1 MMGEPPVVN
10 EVAPNDK
17 NETTLR
23 YPSTSDALGAEIK
36 VSIVTATRRGHHAA
50 ITDAW
55 RTHRP
60 TVPRSGY
67 RHRQADCFCR
77 TLRGCRRPVAARRTT
92 AEGADYNA
100 SIMLVS
106 NVKKDSK
113 YIGSLP
119 DGEMWF
125 HHDMCYDKA
134 HAGRSCM
141 RSSCR
146 HRRRA
151 VRQYVRR
158 LRQAVGRH
166 EATRA
171 GQRALQ
177 IYDFATRETVDISDD
192 ISKYKHEI
200 QPVTI
205 THPVTGRRALYVNP
219 LITARI
225 EDMAEHE
232 SRAMLDELFA
242 FADDPSIAYEHEWR
256 LGDLMMWDNWCSCHA
271 RTDFPASERRMLRR
285 CTVKGQPLHE

>member
-1 MMGEPPVVN
+1 MTALKERLDIRP
-10 EVAPNDK
+10 
-17 NETTLR
+17 L
-23 YPSTSDALGAEIK
+23 SDAIGAEI
-36 VSIVTATRRGHHAA
+36 RGVDLSKPLDADTVAA
-50 ITDAW
+50 IKDAW
-55 RTHRP
+55 HEHIVLLFRDQDIDTDQQIAFAEHFGDVGTRSRP
-60 TVPRSGY
+60 
-67 RHRQADCFCR
+67 AE
-77 TLRGCRRPVAARRTT
+77 RRP
-92 AEGADYNA
+92 EGADYNA

-106 NVKKDSK
+106 NVKKDGK

-134 HAGRSCM
+134 PHKGTFLYAMELPSTGGNTLFANM
-141 RSSCR
+141 Y
-146 HRRRA
+146 A
-151 VRQYVRR
+151 AYDR
-158 LRQAVGRH
+158 LSDDMKERVK
-166 EATRA
+166 

-192 ISKYKHEI
+192 ISKYKHEV
-200 QPVTI
+200 QSVTI

-225 EDMAEHE
+225 EDMPEDD

-285 CTVKGQPLHE
+285 CTVKGQPLYE

>member
-1 MMGEPPVVN
+1 M
-10 EVAPNDK
+10 
-17 NETTLR
+17 TTTKERLDIR
-23 YPSTSDALGAEIK
+23 PLSDAIGAEIRGIDLSK
-36 VSIVTATRRGHHAA
+36 PLDDATVAA

-55 RTHRP
+55 HEHIVLLFRDQDIDTDQQIAFAEHFGHVGVRSRP
-60 TVPRSGY
+60 
-67 RHRQADCFCR
+67 AD
-77 TLRGCRRPVAARRTT
+77 RRP
-92 AEGADYNA
+92 EGADYNA
-100 SIMLVS
+100 AIMLVS
-106 NVKKDSK
+106 NVKKDGK

-134 HAGRSCM
+134 PHKGTFLYAMELPSTGGNTKYANMYTAYDKLSDDMKERIK
-141 RSSCR
+141 
-146 HRRRA
+146 
-151 VRQYVRR
+151 
-158 LRQAVGRH
+158 GK
-166 EATRA
+166 
-171 GQRALQ
+171 RALQ

-225 EDMAEHE
+225 EDMPEDE

-242 FADDPSIAYEHEWR
+242 YAVDPSIVYEHEWR
-256 LGDLMMWDNWCSCHA
+256 HGDLMMWDNWCSAHA
-271 RTDFPASERRMLRR
+271 RTDFPASDRRMLRR

>member
-1 MMGEPPVVN
+1 MTKTKQHFDIRP
-10 EVAPNDK
+10 
-17 NETTLR
+17 L
-23 YPSTSDALGAEIK
+23 SDALGAEI
-36 VSIVTATRRGHHAA
+36 RGVDLSQPLDADTVAA

-55 RTHRP
+55 HEHIVLLFRDQDIDTDRQIVFAEHFGDVGVRSRP
-60 TVPRSGY
+60 
-67 RHRQADCFCR
+67 AE
-77 TLRGCRRPVAARRTT
+77 RRP
-92 AEGADYNA
+92 EGADYNA

-106 NVKKDSK
+106 NVKKDGK

-134 HAGRSCM
+134 PHKGTFLYAMELPSTGGNTQFANMYAAYDKLSDDMKQR
-141 RSSCR
+141 
-146 HRRRA
+146 
-151 VRQYVRR
+151 VQ
-158 LRQAVGRH
+158 GK
-166 EATRA
+166 
-171 GQRALQ
+171 RALQ

>member
-1 MMGEPPVVN
+1 M
-10 EVAPNDK
+10 
-17 NETTLR
+17 TTATRERLDIR
-23 YPSTSDALGAEIK
+23 PLSDAIGAEI
-36 VSIVTATRRGHHAA
+36 RGVDLSKPLDDDTVAA

-55 RTHRP
+55 HEHIVLLFRDQDIDTDRQIAFAEHFGDVGVRSRP
-60 TVPRSGY
+60 
-67 RHRQADCFCR
+67 AE
-77 TLRGCRRPVAARRTT
+77 RRP
-92 AEGADYNA
+92 EGADYNA

-106 NVKKDSK
+106 NVKKDGK

-134 HAGRSCM
+134 PHKGTFLYAMELPSTGGNTLFANMYAAYDKLSDDMKER
-141 RSSCR
+141 
-146 HRRRA
+146 
-151 VRQYVRR
+151 VK
-158 LRQAVGRH
+158 GK
-166 EATRA
+166 
-171 GQRALQ
+171 RALQ
-177 IYDFATRETVDISDD
+177 IYDFATRETVDITDD

-225 EDMAEHE
+225 EDMPEDD

-242 FADDPSIAYEHEWR
+242 FADDPSIVYEHEWR

-271 RTDFPASERRMLRR
+271 RTDFPASDRRMLRR
-285 CTVKGQPLHE
+285 CTVKGQPLYE

>member
-1 MMGEPPVVN
+1 MTKTKQHFDIRP
-10 EVAPNDK
+10 
-17 NETTLR
+17 L
-23 YPSTSDALGAEIK
+23 SDALGAEI
-36 VSIVTATRRGHHAA
+36 RGVDLSQPLDADTVAA

-55 RTHRP
+55 HEHIVLLFRDQDIDTDRQIVFAEHFGDVGVRSRP
-60 TVPRSGY
+60 
-67 RHRQADCFCR
+67 AE
-77 TLRGCRRPVAARRTT
+77 RRP
-92 AEGADYNA
+92 EGADYNA

-106 NVKKDSK
+106 NVKKDGK

-134 HAGRSCM
+134 PHKGTFLYAMELPSTGGNTQFANMYAAYDKLSDDMKQR
-141 RSSCR
+141 
-146 HRRRA
+146 
-151 VRQYVRR
+151 VQ
-158 LRQAVGRH
+158 GK
-166 EATRA
+166 
-171 GQRALQ
+171 RALQ

-225 EDMAEHE
+225 EDMAENE

>member
-1 MMGEPPVVN
+1 MTALKERL
-10 EVAPNDK
+10 EIRS
-17 NETTLR
+17 L
-23 YPSTSDALGAEIK
+23 SDAIGAEI
-36 VSIVTATRRGHHAA
+36 RGVDLSKPLDADTLAA
-50 ITDAW
+50 IKDAW
-55 RTHRP
+55 HEHIVLLFRDQDIDTDQQIAFAEHFGDVGTRSRP
-60 TVPRSGY
+60 
-67 RHRQADCFCR
+67 AE
-77 TLRGCRRPVAARRTT
+77 RRP
-92 AEGADYNA
+92 EGADYNA

-106 NVKKDSK
+106 NVKKDGK

-134 HAGRSCM
+134 PHKGTFLYAMELPSTGGNTLFANM
-141 RSSCR
+141 Y
-146 HRRRA
+146 A
-151 VRQYVRR
+151 AYDR
-158 LRQAVGRH
+158 LSDDMKDRVK
-166 EATRA
+166 

-192 ISKYKHEI
+192 ISKYKHEV
-200 QPVTI
+200 QSVTI

-225 EDMAEHE
+225 EDMPEDD

-271 RTDFPASERRMLRR
+271 RTDFPARERRMLRR
-285 CTVKGQPLHE
+285 CTVKGQPLYE

>member
-1 MMGEPPVVN
+1 MTALKERLEIRP
-10 EVAPNDK
+10 
-17 NETTLR
+17 L
-23 YPSTSDALGAEIK
+23 SDAIGAEI
-36 VSIVTATRRGHHAA
+36 RGVDLSKPLDADTLAA
-50 ITDAW
+50 IKDAW
-55 RTHRP
+55 HEHIVLLFRDQDIDTDQQIAFAEHFGDVGTRSRP
-60 TVPRSGY
+60 
-67 RHRQADCFCR
+67 AE
-77 TLRGCRRPVAARRTT
+77 RRP
-92 AEGADYNA
+92 EGADYNA

-106 NVKKDSK
+106 NVKKDGK

-134 HAGRSCM
+134 PHKGTFLYAMELPSTGGNTLFANM
-141 RSSCR
+141 Y
-146 HRRRA
+146 A
-151 VRQYVRR
+151 AYDR
-158 LRQAVGRH
+158 LSDDMKDRVK
-166 EATRA
+166 

-192 ISKYKHEI
+192 ISKYKHEV
-200 QPVTI
+200 QSVTI

-225 EDMAEHE
+225 EDMPEDD

-271 RTDFPASERRMLRR
+271 RTDFPARERRMLRR
-285 CTVKGQPLHE
+285 CTVKGQPLYE

>member
-1 MMGEPPVVN
+1 MTALKERLDIRP
-10 EVAPNDK
+10 
-17 NETTLR
+17 L
-23 YPSTSDALGAEIK
+23 SDVIGAEI
-36 VSIVTATRRGHHAA
+36 RGVDLSKPLDADTVAA
-50 ITDAW
+50 LKDAW
-55 RTHRP
+55 HEHIVLLFRDQDIDTDQQIAFAENFGDVGVRSRP
-60 TVPRSGY
+60 
-67 RHRQADCFCR
+67 AE
-77 TLRGCRRPVAARRTT
+77 RRP
-92 AEGADYNA
+92 EGADYNA

-106 NVKKDSK
+106 NVKKDGK

-134 HAGRSCM
+134 PHKGTFLYAMELPS
-141 RSSCR
+141 
-146 HRRRA
+146 
-151 VRQYVRR
+151 
-158 LRQAVGRH
+158 VGGNTKFANMYAAYDKLSDDMKQRVK
-166 EATRA
+166 
-171 GQRALQ
+171 GKRALQ
-177 IYDFATRETVDISDD
+177 IYDFATRETVDITDD

-225 EDMAEHE
+225 EDMPEAD

-242 FADDPSIAYEHEWR
+242 FADDPSVAYEHEWR

>member
-1 MMGEPPVVN
+1 MTALKERLNIRP
-10 EVAPNDK
+10 
-17 NETTLR
+17 L
-23 YPSTSDALGAEIK
+23 SDVIGAEI
-36 VSIVTATRRGHHAA
+36 RGVDLSKPLDADTVAA
-50 ITDAW
+50 IKDAW
-55 RTHRP
+55 HEHIVLLFRDQDIDTDQQIAFAEHFGDVGTRSRP
-60 TVPRSGY
+60 AERCP
-67 RHRQADCFCR
+67 
-77 TLRGCRRPVAARRTT
+77 
-92 AEGADYNA
+92 EGADYNA

-106 NVKKDSK
+106 NVKKDGK

-134 HAGRSCM
+134 LHKGTFLYAMELPSTDGNTLFANM
-141 RSSCR
+141 Y
-146 HRRRA
+146 A
-151 VRQYVRR
+151 AYDR
-158 LRQAVGRH
+158 LSDDMKERVK
-166 EATRA
+166 

-200 QPVTI
+200 QSVTI
-205 THPVTGRRALYVNP
+205 THPVTGRRAFYVNP

-225 EDMAEHE
+225 EDMPEAD

-271 RTDFPASERRMLRR
+271 RTDFPASEHRMLRR